1 MRVAISRCLLGQPV
15 RYDGGSKPVPEVMS
29 LAGKVDVCP
38 VCPEGAAG
46 LPVPRPPAEQR
57 EGRVFLSDGRDVTAE
72 FARGSDAC
80 RDRALRSRV
89 SLAVLKAKSPSCGVN
104 LIYDG
109 TYSGTLTAGDGT
121 LAARLKKEGICVVT
135 EDVVKACKPSVEN
148 PVAIVLG
155 TGLGHL

>member
-1 MRVAISRCLLGQPV
+1 MPRVLL
-15 RYDGGSKPVPEVMS
+15 
-29 LAGKVDVCP
+29 KV
-38 VCPEGAAG
+38 AG
-46 LPVPRPPAEQR
+46 LPAPRPPAEQR

-135 EDVVKACKPSVEN
+135 EDAGACVSSRQEN
-148 PVAIVLG
+148 PVAIVPGRAWG
-155 TGLGHL
+155 TWKPTSNLVRRID

>member
-109 TYSGTLTAGDGT
+109 T
-121 LAARLKKEGICVVT
+121 
-135 EDVVKACKPSVEN
+135 
-148 PVAIVLG
+148 
-155 TGLGHL
+155 

>member
-89 SLAVLKAKSPSCGVN
+89 SLAVLKAKSPSCGAN

-121 LAARLKKEGICVVT
+121 LAARLKKGDFVT
-135 EDVVKACKPSVEN
+135 CKRIDRN
-148 PVAIVLG
+148 QD
-155 TGLGHL
+155 